1 MNRSARGMSLIEVMI
16 AVAVLA
22 IAIVGLLTAMP
33 VATQAT
39 RDAEQYEVARHAVE
53 RKIAEIRA
61 AGVANASSFDAQVF
75 TVDDLKK
82 VNDDTECGSV
92 TVTAG
97 PDGTQEVSVLVLWR
111 GIDKQNRQLEVRT
124 LVGQ

>member
-39 RDAEQYEVARHAVE
+39 RDAEEHETARHAIE
-53 RKIAEIRA
+53 EKIAEIRD
-61 AGVANASSFDAQVF
+61 AGVANASSFDAQAF
-75 TVDDLKK
+75 TVDGLTK
-82 VNDDTECGSV
+82 VNDQTECGSV
-92 TVTAG
+92 TVAAG
-97 PDGTQEVSVLVLWR
+97 PDGTEEVSVLILWR
-111 GIDKQNRQLEVRT
+111 GIDKQNRQVEVTT
-124 LVGQ
+124 LVGR

>member
-22 IAIVGLLTAMP
+22 VAIVGLLTAMP

-39 RDAEQYEVARHAVE
+39 KDAEQHETARHAIE

-61 AGVANASSFDAQVF
+61 AGAAQASTFNGPF
-75 TVDDLKK
+75 TVDGLKK
-82 VNDDTECGSV
+82 ISDDIECGSV
-92 TVTAG
+92 TVTPG
-97 PDGTQEVSVLVLWR
+97 PDGTEEVNVLVLWR
-111 GIDKQNRQLEVRT
+111 GIDKENRQVEVTT

>member
-33 VATQAT
+33 VATKAT
-39 RDAEQYEVARHAVE
+39 RDAEQHETARHAIE
-53 RKIAEIRA
+53 EKIAEIRA

-75 TVDDLKK
+75 AVDGLKK
-82 VNDDTECGSV
+82 INDGTECGSV
-92 TVTAG
+92 AVTPG
-97 PDGTQEVSVLVLWR
+97 PDGTEQVSVLVLWR
-111 GIDKQNRQLEVRT
+111 GIDKQNRQVEVTT